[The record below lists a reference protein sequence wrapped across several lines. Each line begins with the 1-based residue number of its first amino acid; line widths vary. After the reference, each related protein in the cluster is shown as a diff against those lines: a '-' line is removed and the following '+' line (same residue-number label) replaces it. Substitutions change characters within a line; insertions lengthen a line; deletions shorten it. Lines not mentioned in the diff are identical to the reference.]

1 MEPVN
6 KDQYLLQSLDNA
18 LGVLSLF
25 LQEDKLTLSQIA
37 QRSGLNKT
45 VAYRIVYTLEKRGYL
60 NADREGRYR
69 PGIQLEALGA
79 DGALPGD

>member
-37 QRSGLNKT
+37 QR
-45 VAYRIVYTLEKRGYL
+45 VI
-60 NADREGRYR
+60 GRR
-69 PGIQLEALGA
+69 VGN
-79 DGALPGD
+79 DC

>member
-60 NADREGRYR
+60 NAARERR
-69 PGIQLEALGA
+69 CLALRSSW
-79 DGALPGD
+79 PSRC

>member
-37 QRSGLNKT
+37 QR
-45 VAYRIVYTLEKRGYL
+45 VI
-60 NADREGRYR
+60 GR
-69 PGIQLEALGA
+69 
-79 DGALPGD
+79 